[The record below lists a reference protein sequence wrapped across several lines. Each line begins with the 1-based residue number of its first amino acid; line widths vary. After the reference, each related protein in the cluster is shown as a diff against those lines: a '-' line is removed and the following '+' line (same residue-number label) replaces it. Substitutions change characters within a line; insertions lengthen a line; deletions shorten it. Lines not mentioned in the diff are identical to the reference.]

1 MRNYKGTYKNGN
13 ARALFIFYRDK
24 QIDIHQAY
32 YHIIRQLLFVQKVI
46 HLKDVTLQPN
56 KIINNIQTSNKG

>member
-1 MRNYKGTYKNGN
+1 MQERF
-13 ARALFIFYRDK
+13 LFFIRDK

-32 YHIIRQLLFVQKVI
+32 YYIIRQLLFVQKVI

>member
-1 MRNYKGTYKNGN
+1 MQERF
-13 ARALFIFYRDK
+13 LFFIRDK

-56 KIINNIQTSNKG
+56 KIINNIQTSNKEMITIKIYYYK